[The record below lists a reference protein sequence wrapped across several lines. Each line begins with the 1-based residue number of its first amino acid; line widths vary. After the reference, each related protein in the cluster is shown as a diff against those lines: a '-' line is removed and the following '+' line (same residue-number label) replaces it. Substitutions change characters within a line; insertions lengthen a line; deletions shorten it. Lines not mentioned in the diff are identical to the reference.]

1 MIKHR
6 ISEQIFL
13 DALPCETI
21 VAGKTGKIF
30 RSNRDHCKSKNFPP
44 DKNFPGKKIFLDAL
58 PCETIA
64 AGKAGKIFRAT
75 GLPHNKIF
83 SAKGVDGN

>member
-64 AGKAGKIFRAT
+64 AGKAGRFEKPTAQLQTHR
-75 GLPHNKIF
+75 GM
-83 SAKGVDGN
+83 AKGVDG

>member
-1 MIKHR
+1 MIKQR

-13 DALPCETI
+13 DALPCEI
-21 VAGKTGKIF
+21 VVADKAGKIF
-30 RSNRDHCKSKNFPP
+30 RAKNFPP

-58 PCETIA
+58 PCETVMA
-64 AGKAGKIFRAT
+64 DRAGKIFRAKSF
-75 GLPHNKIF
+75 PHNKIF